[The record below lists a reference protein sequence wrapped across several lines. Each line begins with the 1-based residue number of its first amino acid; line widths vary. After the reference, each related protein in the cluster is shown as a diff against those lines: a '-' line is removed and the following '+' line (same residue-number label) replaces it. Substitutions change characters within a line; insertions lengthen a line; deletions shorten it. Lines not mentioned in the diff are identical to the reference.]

1 VAIKRIAMTSDVKT
15 VDQYIAQLPEERVAA
30 ITQLRKTILK
40 NLPKGFEE
48 TMSYGMVGYVVPH
61 KVYPDGYHC
70 DTKLPL
76 PFLAFASQKNFVA
89 VYHMGMYADPQLLK
103 WFTEAYAKQ
112 VPGKLDMGKS
122 CVRFKK
128 PDQIPF
134 ELIGELVSKMTV
146 KDWIGLYEKNYKPQ
160 KK

>member
-1 VAIKRIAMTSDVKT
+1 MTSDVKT
-15 VDQYIAQLPEERVAA
+15 VDQYIAQLPEDRVAA

-48 TMSYGMVGYVVPH
+48 AMSYGMVGYVIPH

-70 DTKLPL
+70 DPKLPL

-89 VYHMGMYADPQLLK
+89 VYHMGMYADPHLLK
-103 WFTEAYAKQ
+103 WFTDEYAKR

-134 ELIGELVSKMTV
+134 DLLGELVSKMSV
-146 KDWIGLYEKNYKPQ
+146 KDWISTYEKNYKPST
-160 KK
+160 K